1 MVNTYTVV
9 KIISVVIAALS
20 QVLLKISANKKYDNR
35 IKEYLNPLVIIAYG
49 IFGLSMLMGV
59 YSLKGITISLS
70 YVLESLSYI
79 LIPILG
85 LMFFKEKL
93 NKMQFVGTLIIIVGV
108 LLYNM

>member
-1 MVNTYTVV
+1 MVNTYAVV

-85 LMFFKEKL
+85 FMFFKEKL
-93 NKMQFVGTLIIIVGV
+93 NKMQFIGTLIIIVGV